1 MKVEFGEHDFKETR
15 MVADSI
21 NKIDNINGSTAEKIM
36 DDIYLPQ
43 PFFLSALLGFNFDI
57 SKVEHEEIIKIYLL
71 IWEYFKINPKVQSVK
86 ITQKSFEDRCIKNTQ
101 MFKYVE
107 GEQNKSAKKVIYAN
121 DLQKVKSK
129 ALLTMIILRFNTQ
142 PLLKDMNPEIRGMIM
157 IGIKSFIE
165 CFETL

>member
-1 MKVEFGEHDFKETR
+1 MKVALGEHDFKETS
-15 MVADSI
+15 MVANSM
-21 NKIDNINGSTAEKIM
+21 NKIDNINGASAEKIM
-36 DDIYLPQ
+36 DEISLRQ
-43 PFFLSALLGFNFDI
+43 PFFLSALLGLHFDI

-71 IWEYFKINPKVQSVK
+71 IWEYFKIKPKVQSVK
-86 ITQKSFEDRCIKNTQ
+86 ITQKSFEDRCLKNTH

-107 GEQNKSAKKVIYAN
+107 GEQNKSAKKEIYAN

-142 PLLKDMNPEIRGMIM
+142 PLLQDMNPEIKGMIM

-165 CFETL
+165 CFETI